1 MNVERLGPS
10 LREAMARVPDPR
22 SPSGRRHPLPAILAQ
37 AAAAMLEGARSVDA
51 ISQWG
56 RLQPPEVIRAL
67 GYTRDRSPCGSTIHL
82 VFKTLDVAAFEDV
95 LAAWAQAQ
103 LSPGHQRI
111 TIDGKALRGIHG
123 EEVPGVRVVA

>member
-1 MNVERLGPS
+1 MLRAPS
-10 LREAMARVPDPR
+10 
-22 SPSGRRHPLPAILAQ
+22 SI
-37 AAAAMLEGARSVDA
+37 DA
-51 ISQWG
+51 ITQWG

-82 VFKTLDVAAFEDV
+82 VFKALDVAVFEDV

-103 LSPGHQRI
+103 LDPGHQRI

-123 EEVPGVRVVA
+123 EEVPGVRIVAAYCDEAGLVLAQSGGQPG